1 MKKIAYLLAATV
13 FSSFQATFAAEPA
26 GYYAACENQG
36 GKSLLEALHATISIL
51 YRNINEK
58 ELREKLAS
66 IQERRVEVNKLTAL
80 WKGRRKNEKKT
91 DS

>member
-1 MKKIAYLLAATV
+1 MKMLNLA
-13 FSSFQATFAAEPA
+13 E
-26 GYYAACENQG
+26 
-36 GKSLLEALHATISIL
+36 
-51 YRNINEK
+51 